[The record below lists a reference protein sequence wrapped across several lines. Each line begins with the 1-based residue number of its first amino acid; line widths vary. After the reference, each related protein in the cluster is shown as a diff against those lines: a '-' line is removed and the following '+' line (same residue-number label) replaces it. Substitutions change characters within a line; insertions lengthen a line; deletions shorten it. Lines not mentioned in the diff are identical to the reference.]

1 MKNSK
6 QVQTKKIK
14 NELTEEQRNEIK
26 EAFDL
31 YDVDGVGKIE
41 AKELKTALR
50 ALGFDGKN
58 EEVKHIGEEIEK
70 LGEKGMVNFDQFMG
84 LMGLKSVIVF

>member
-1 MKNSK
+1 MKNNNK
-6 QVQTKKIK
+6 EQKKIK

-31 YDVDGVGKIE
+31 YDVNGIGKIE

-50 ALGFDGKN
+50 ALGIDCKK
-58 EEVKHIGEEIEK
+58 EEIKHISDEIEK
-70 LGEKGMVNFDQFMG
+70 FGEKGMVSFDQFMDI
-84 LMGLKSVIVF
+84 MGLKSV